1 MRIAFVIQRYGEL
14 IVGGSEYHCRLLVE
28 HLAKYFEI
36 EVLTTCAKE
45 YITWKNE
52 FSSGIEYINGI
63 KVRRFLNDFERGDE
77 FHKLY
82 LKILGGITP
91 DQFNA
96 HYKMVISSIKKTSEK
111 DQLECIKLQ
120 GPYSSNLFDYLESH
134 GADYDFFVFFTYLYP
149 TTVFG
154 ISKVSPDKVILIP
167 TAHDE
172 PIIYFDIFQEIFNIP
187 RAIIYNTD
195 DEMKFINSMFNNE
208 QIAYE
213 IAGMGVDAPEILDPR
228 NFIDRYNINGEF
240 VLYIGR
246 IDEAKGCKELIQYF
260 LKYKEETRSNI
271 KLVLIGKLAM
281 EIPRHEDLIFV
292 GFLSEKDKFDGI
304 GASQLLIMPSLFES
318 FSIVIMESWLC
329 NKPVLVNGRCEVLRG
344 HAIKSN
350 GGIWYQDYDEF
361 KDCLTLLLSSSKLR
375 DKMGINGNRYVKNA
389 YTWPII
395 EKKCLRLIDKILLDK
410 GHDQHLCDVH

>member
-1 MRIAFVIQRYGEL
+1 MKIAFVIQRYGEF

-52 FSSGIEYINGI
+52 FSSGVEYINGI

-82 LKILGGITP
+82 LKILGGIRP
-91 DQFNA
+91 DRFNTN
-96 HYKMVISSIKKTSEK
+96 YKIVVSSIKKASEK

-134 GADYDFFVFFTYLYP
+134 GADYDIFVFFTYLYP

-154 ISKVSPDKVILIP
+154 ITKVSPDKVILIP

-187 RAIIYNTD
+187 RAIIYNTE
-195 DEMKFINSMFNNE
+195 DEMRLINSMFNNRN
-208 QIAYE
+208 IAYE
-213 IAGMGVDAPEILDPR
+213 IAGMGVDAPEITDPHDFR
-228 NFIDRYNINGEF
+228 DKYKINGEF

-260 LKYKEETRSNI
+260 LRYKEETGSDI
-271 KLVLIGKLAM
+271 KLVLIGMLAM
-281 EIPRHEDLIFV
+281 EIPRHEDLVYI
-292 GFLSEKDKFDGI
+292 GFLPEKDKFDGI

-329 NKPVLVNGRCEVLRG
+329 SKPVLVNGRCEVLRG

-375 DKMGINGNRYVKNA
+375 DKMGKNGKKYVNNA

-395 EKKCLRLIDKILLDK
+395 EEKCIRLIDKILRDK
-410 GHDQHLCDVH
+410 EPGQYL